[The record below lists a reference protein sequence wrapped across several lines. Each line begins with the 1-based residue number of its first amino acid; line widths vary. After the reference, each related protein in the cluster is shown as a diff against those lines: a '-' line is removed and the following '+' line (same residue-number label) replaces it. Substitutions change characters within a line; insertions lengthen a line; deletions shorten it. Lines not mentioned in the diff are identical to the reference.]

1 VKLLEIMLETSN
13 VCYRTSRGAQLVLDS
28 LAFLGPGPEAE
39 LNEHSGLDERIQE
52 LMSFVE
58 EDAKRWDDAANHC
71 EIIAARLAPD
81 HRANLQLQ
89 CAVYRERAK
98 MHRDLVAKIRK

>member
-1 VKLLEIMLETSN
+1 LNDHTGLE
-13 VCYRTSRGAQLVLDS
+13 
-28 LAFLGPGPEAE
+28 
-39 LNEHSGLDERIQE
+39 ERIQE

-98 MHRDLVAKIRK
+98 MHRDLVAKMRK